1 VSLVVDASATLAWVY
16 PIETTPLIEAVFDKV
31 IVEDAWVPSFW
42 RIEVANSLAWGVRH
56 GRMSLSKSN
65 GAFADLSCLPIFEDR
80 ETELHAWENTL
91 FLADRRQLTVYD
103 AAYLELAM
111 RLLLPLA
118 TLDEDLRKAAQHEA
132 IPLLGK

>member
-1 VSLVVDASATLAWVY
+1 MSLVVDASATLAWVY

>member
-1 VSLVVDASATLAWVY
+1 MSLVVDASATLAWVY

-65 GAFADLSCLPIFEDR
+65 GAFADLSCLPIFDDR
-80 ETELHAWENTL
+80 ETELHAWDNTL
-91 FLADRRQLTVYD
+91 LLADRHQLTVYD
-103 AAYLELAM
+103 AAYLELAL

-118 TLDEDLRKAAQHEA
+118 TLDEDLRKAAQHEG